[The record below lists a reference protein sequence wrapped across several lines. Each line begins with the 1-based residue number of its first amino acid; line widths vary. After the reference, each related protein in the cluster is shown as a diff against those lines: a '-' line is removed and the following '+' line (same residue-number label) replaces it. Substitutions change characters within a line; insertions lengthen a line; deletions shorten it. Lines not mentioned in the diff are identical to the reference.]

1 MRRRVPRPV
10 RRFLS
15 EAFEANV
22 TGLSAML
29 AFNLLVSVFPLAVL
43 GLFIAGQ
50 VFDSAE
56 LERAVL
62 RDLRDLFPGPADPTL
77 EALLR
82 QIRRGSAEL
91 GVIALAASVWTGM
104 SVWGALDTAF
114 KAIYHRLE
122 SRSWLAQKRFA
133 LGMLVVVFLFV
144 VATIAVPT
152 LQGALVSTARN
163 LPFGLDGF
171 RGTTLALSLGVSVL
185 LLFLTLSLI
194 YRLGPNERV
203 PWRGIWPGA
212 LAVTIAIT
220 IVDYVFPYYLSH
232 ISSISRF
239 GTTLVFI
246 LIVLVWF
253 YAVAFLILL
262 GAVINAMR
270 LHPEAWPAGEVSA
283 AAGGSAATG
292 PDAAATPE
300 AEAPPAPMTAQRR

>member
-1 MRRRVPRPV
+1 MKGHVPRPV
-10 RRFLS
+10 RRFLR

-29 AFNLLVSVFPLAVL
+29 AYNLLISVFPLAVL

-62 RDLRDLFPGPADPTL
+62 RDLRELFPGPADPTL

-114 KAIYHRLE
+114 GAIYHRLQ

-133 LGMLVVVFLFV
+133 LGMLAVVFVFV

-152 LQGALVSTARN
+152 LQGALLATAKD
-163 LPFGLDGF
+163 LPFGLDRY
-171 RGTTLALSLGVSVL
+171 RGTTLAVSLVISVA
-185 LLFLTLSLI
+185 LLFGTLALI
-194 YRLGPNERV
+194 FRLGPNEKV

-212 LAVTIAIT
+212 LAATLAIT
-220 IVDYVFPYYLSH
+220 LVDYVFPYYLTH

-253 YAVAFLILL
+253 YVVAFLILL
-262 GAVINAMR
+262 GGVINALR
-270 LHPEAWPAGEVSA
+270 LHRPPS
-283 AAGGSAATG
+283 
-292 PDAAATPE
+292 PDRASD
-300 AEAPPAPMTAQRR
+300 PPARPSGR

>member
-1 MRRRVPRPV
+1 MTSRVPRPV

-15 EAFEANV
+15 EAFDANV

-29 AFNLLVSVFPLAVL
+29 AYNLLISVFPLAVL

-56 LERAVL
+56 LARAVL
-62 RDLRDLFPGPADPTL
+62 RDLRELFPGPADPTL

-91 GVIALAASVWTGM
+91 GVIALVASIWTGM

-114 KAIYHRLE
+114 RAIYHQLQG
-122 SRSWLAQKRFA
+122 RSWLAQKRFA

-152 LQGALVSTARN
+152 LQGALLATAKD
-163 LPFGLDGF
+163 LPFGLSRF
-171 RGTTLALSLGVSVL
+171 RGTTLALSLAVSVA
-185 LLFLTLSLI
+185 LLFLTLCLI

-212 LAVTIAIT
+212 VAVTAAIT
-220 IVDYVFPYYLSH
+220 IVDYVFPYYLTH

-253 YAVAFLILL
+253 YVVAFLILL
-262 GAVINAMR
+262 GGVINALR
-270 LHPEAWPAGEVSA
+270 LHPPPGPGRASDRPARPSE
-283 AAGGSAATG
+283 T
-292 PDAAATPE
+292 
-300 AEAPPAPMTAQRR
+300 